1 MPTLAAL
8 LRPEAV
14 VDLDATHAEDA
25 LHALST
31 AALGLVDDDLTLEE
45 LLEAIYERE
54 KLHSTALGEG
64 VAMPHVRLKQ
74 VKEFRVV
81 LGRSRDGIEYA
92 APDGGAVRLFLLI
105 VGPESQAE
113 QYRKLMTRA
122 ARFLRSEAGSL
133 LQSDDFNGAARSALE
148 DY

>member
-14 VDLDATHAEDA
+14 VDLDAAHAEDA
-25 LHALST
+25 LHALASS
-31 AALGLVDDDLTLEE
+31 ALDLVDDGLTLDE
-45 LLEAIYERE
+45 LLQAIYERE

-74 VKEFRVV
+74 VKAFRTV
-81 LGRSRDGIEYA
+81 LGRSRGGIEFA
-92 APDGGAVRLFLLI
+92 APDGQAVRLFLMI
-105 VGPESQAE
+105 VGPEALAD

-122 ARFLRSEAGSL
+122 ARFLRNEAANL
-133 LQSDDFNGAARSALE
+133 LESDDFAAAARAALE

>member
-1 MPTLAAL
+1 MPTLAAM

-25 LHALST
+25 LQALAS
-31 AALGLVDDDLTLEE
+31 AALGQVDDGLTLEE
-45 LLEAIYERE
+45 LLHAIYERE
-54 KLHSTALGEG
+54 KLHSTAIGEG

-74 VKEFRVV
+74 VKGFRTV
-81 LGRSRDGIEYA
+81 LGRTQSGIEFA
-92 APDGGAVRLFLLI
+92 SPDGEAVRLFLLI
-105 VGPESQAE
+105 VGPDSRAD

-122 ARFLRSEAGSL
+122 ARFLRSESASL
-133 LQSDDFNGAARSALE
+133 LTSEDFASAAQAALE

>member
-25 LHALST
+25 LHALAH
-31 AALGLVDDDLTLEE
+31 AALGLVDDELTLEE

-74 VKEFRVV
+74 VKAFRTV
-81 LGRSRDGIEYA
+81 LGRSREGIEYA
-92 APDGGAVRLFLLI
+92 APDGEAVRLFLLI
-105 VGPESQAE
+105 VGPEAQAE

-122 ARFLRSEAGSL
+122 ARFLRNEAGAL
-133 LQSDDFNGAARSALE
+133 LGSDDFGGAARAALE